1 MSCVIIRYLYSVTLC
16 PSLSCSSH
24 PDALRNTKPNNGLT
38 RKCTV
43 RTNYPLLT
51 IFIATFS
58 HLAILPISALS
69 QTPFYQGKTLKIIN
83 NDSGGTAGMRV
94 KAVIPYLRKYIP
106 GNPTIVVEF
115 IEGGGGRRAANHV
128 FRSVNP
134 DGLTMGA
141 LSSSVVGLNVMR
153 ETGVM
158 YDIDKFIYPGTP
170 VSENHN
176 VIYTRRE
183 LGLNTPEKLRAATG
197 IRIGAQEVGA
207 VAYTSGRL
215 FAYFLDL
222 KAPKFVTGYSSLEA
236 DVALTN
242 GEIDSRANNTTSVL
256 RRNRDWVE
264 KGIMDFHA
272 ILAVPK
278 VEKHPHPRFAQL
290 PEIESFA
297 KTEKEKRLLSMW
309 RGFRT
314 ATSPFVVPPGTPKD
328 RVEILQDAMR
338 KVFNDPEFR
347 AKFQKLVSDDVSP
360 LMPEE
365 LTKVIREMPRDP
377 EVIEMLKKFSGV
389 DPLPSR

>member
-1 MSCVIIRYLYSVTLC
+1 LPNPRMRKK
-16 PSLSCSSH
+16 
-24 PDALRNTKPNNGLT
+24 DLRLT
-38 RKCTV
+38 F
-43 RTNYPLLT
+43 
-51 IFIATFS
+51 FIAV
-58 HLAILPISALS
+58 LLELALS
-69 QTPFYQGKTLKIIN
+69 PSSVFSQAPFYQGKTLRIIN
-83 NDSGGTAGMRV
+83 NDPGGTAGLRV
-94 KAVIPYLRKYIP
+94 KTVVPYLRKYIP
-106 GNPTIVVEF
+106 GNPTIIVEF

-128 FRSVNP
+128 FRVNA

-141 LSSSVVGLNVMR
+141 LSSSTIGLNVMR

-158 YDIDKFIYPGTP
+158 YDIDKFIYLGTP

-183 LGLNTPEKLRAATG
+183 LGLTSLEKLRAASG

-207 VAYTSGRL
+207 VAYISARL

-256 RRNRDWVE
+256 RRNREWVE

-278 VEKHPHPRFAQL
+278 AEKHPHPRFAQL
-290 PEIESFA
+290 PEIESLA
-297 KTEKEKRLLSMW
+297 KTDKEKKLLSMW

-314 ATSPFVVPPGTPKD
+314 ATSPFVLPPGAPKD

-338 KVFNDPEFR
+338 KVFKDSEFR
-347 AKFQKLVSDDVSP
+347 AEFQKLVSDDVSP

-365 LTKVIREMPRDP
+365 LAKIIREMPRDP

>member
-1 MSCVIIRYLYSVTLC
+1 MRMIYARPILIIAVLLGPGLSPSSV
-16 PSLSCSSH
+16 
-24 PDALRNTKPNNGLT
+24 
-38 RKCTV
+38 
-43 RTNYPLLT
+43 
-51 IFIATFS
+51 FS
-58 HLAILPISALS
+58 QS
-69 QTPFYQGKTLKIIN
+69 PFYQGKTVRVIN
-83 NDSGGTAGMRV
+83 NDPGGTAGTRV
-94 KAVIPYLRKYIP
+94 KTVLPYLRKYIP
-106 GNPTIVVEF
+106 GNPTVVMEF
-115 IEGGGGRRAANHV
+115 MEGGGGRRAANHM
-128 FRSVNP
+128 FHSAKP
-134 DGLTMGA
+134 DGLTIGA
-141 LSSSVVGLNVMR
+141 LSSSAIGLNVMR

-158 YDIDKFIYPGTP
+158 YDIDKFIYLGTP

-183 LGLNTPEKLRAATG
+183 LGFNSLEKLRAASG
-197 IRIGAQEVGA
+197 IKLGAQEVGA
-207 VAYTSGRL
+207 VAYMSARR

-236 DVALTN
+236 DVALIN
-242 GEIDSRANNTTSVL
+242 GEIDSRSNNTTSVL

-278 VEKHPHPRFAQL
+278 GEKHPHPRFAQL

-297 KTEKEKRLLSMW
+297 KTDKEKKLLTMW

-314 ATSPFVVPPGTPKD
+314 ATSPFVLPPGTPKD

-338 KVFNDPEFR
+338 KVFKDPGFR
-347 AKFQKLVSDDVSP
+347 ADFKNLVSDEVSP

-365 LTKVIREMPRDP
+365 LAKVIREMPRDP
-377 EVIEMLKKFSGV
+377 EVIEVLKKFAGA

>member
-1 MSCVIIRYLYSVTLC
+1 MRNKYPHLMLFMAGVLMLALFPNSV
-16 PSLSCSSH
+16 
-24 PDALRNTKPNNGLT
+24 
-38 RKCTV
+38 
-43 RTNYPLLT
+43 
-51 IFIATFS
+51 FS
-58 HLAILPISALS
+58 QA
-69 QTPFYQGKTLKIIN
+69 PFYQGKTIKIIN
-83 NDSGGTAGMRV
+83 NDPGGTAGTRV
-94 KAVIPYLRKYIP
+94 KTVVPYLRKYIP
-106 GNPTIVVEF
+106 GNPIIVVEF
-115 IEGGGGRRAANHV
+115 IEGGGGRRAANHI
-128 FRSVNP
+128 FNSAKP
-134 DGLTMGA
+134 DGLTIGA
-141 LSSSVVGLNVMR
+141 LSGSVVGLNVMR

-158 YDIDKFIYPGTP
+158 YDIDKFIYLGTP

-183 LGLNTPEKLRAATG
+183 LGLNSLEKLRAATD

-207 VAYTSGRL
+207 VAYVSARL

-222 KAPKFVTGYSSLEA
+222 KTPKFVTGYSSLEA
-236 DVALTN
+236 DVALIN

-278 VEKHPHPRFAQL
+278 AEKLPHPRFAQL

-297 KTEKEKRLLSMW
+297 KTEKEKKLLSMW

-314 ATSPFVVPPGTPKD
+314 ATSPFVLPPATPKD
-328 RVEILQDAMR
+328 RVEILQEAMR

-347 AKFQKLVSDDVSP
+347 AEFQKLVSDEVSP
-360 LMPEE
+360 LTPEE
-365 LTKVIREMPRDP
+365 LAKVIREMPRDP
-377 EVIEMLKKFSGV
+377 EIIEMLKKFSGV

>member
-1 MSCVIIRYLYSVTLC
+1 MREYAPVIFFIVVLIQPGLFPNSV
-16 PSLSCSSH
+16 
-24 PDALRNTKPNNGLT
+24 
-38 RKCTV
+38 
-43 RTNYPLLT
+43 
-51 IFIATFS
+51 FS
-58 HLAILPISALS
+58 QA
-69 QTPFYQGKTLKIIN
+69 PFYQGKTLKIIN
-83 NDSGGTAGMRV
+83 NDPGGTAGTRV
-94 KAVIPYLRKYIP
+94 KTVVPYLRKYIP
-106 GNPTIVVEF
+106 GNPTLVVEF
-115 IEGGGGRRAANHV
+115 IEGGGGRRAANQV
-128 FRSVNP
+128 FNSAKP
-134 DGLTMGA
+134 DGLTIGA
-141 LSSSVVGLNVMR
+141 LSGSVIGLNVMR

-158 YDIDKFIYPGTP
+158 YDIDKFIYLGTP

-183 LGLNTPEKLRAATG
+183 LGLNNLEKLRAANG

-207 VAYTSGRL
+207 VAYVSARL

-222 KAPKFVTGYSSLEA
+222 KTPKFVTGYSSLEA
-236 DVALTN
+236 DVALIN

-278 VEKHPHPRFAQL
+278 AEKHPHPRFAQL

-297 KTEKEKRLLSMW
+297 KTEKEKKLLSMW

-314 ATSPFVVPPGTPKD
+314 ATSPFVLPPGTPKD
-328 RVEILQDAMR
+328 RVEILQEAMR

-347 AKFQKLVSDDVSP
+347 AEFQKLVSDDVSP
-360 LMPEE
+360 LTPEE
-365 LTKVIREMPRDP
+365 LSKVIREMPRDP

>member
-1 MSCVIIRYLYSVTLC
+1 MRTLV
-16 PSLSCSSH
+16 LFLI
-24 PDALRNTKPNNGLT
+24 ALL
-38 RKCTV
+38 
-43 RTNYPLLT
+43 
-51 IFIATFS
+51 F
-58 HLAILPISALS
+58 HLGVLPIAVFS
-69 QTPFYQGKTLKIIN
+69 QTPFYQGKTLKIVN
-83 NDSGGTAGMRV
+83 NDPGGTAGMRV
-94 KAVIPYLRKYIP
+94 KAVVPYLRKYLP

-115 IEGGGGRRAANHV
+115 IEGGGGRRAANHM
-128 FRSVNP
+128 FRTAHP
-134 DGLTMGA
+134 DGLTIGA
-141 LSSSVVGLNVMR
+141 LSSSVIGLNVMR

-158 YDIDKFIYPGTP
+158 YDIDKFIYLGTP

-207 VAYTSGRL
+207 VAYTTGRL

-236 DVALTN
+236 DVALMN
-242 GEIDSRANNTTSVL
+242 AEIDSRANNTTSVL
-256 RRNRDWVE
+256 RRNREWVE

-278 VEKHPHPRFAQL
+278 GDKHPHPRFAEL

-297 KTEKEKRLLSMW
+297 ETDKEKKLLAMW

-314 ATSPFVVPPGTPKD
+314 ATSPYVLPPGTPKD

-338 KVFNDPEFR
+338 KVFKDPEFLGEFR
-347 AKFQKLVSDDVSP
+347 KLVTDDASP
-360 LMPEE
+360 LMPED
-365 LTKVIREMPRDP
+365 LVKVIREMPRDA
-377 EVIEMLKKFSGV
+377 ETIEMLKKFSGV
-389 DPLPSR
+389 EPLPPR

>member
-1 MSCVIIRYLYSVTLC
+1 MRKKYPQLIFFITVLMEVEFS
-16 PSLSCSSH
+16 
-24 PDALRNTKPNNGLT
+24 PNAAF
-38 RKCTV
+38 CQ
-43 RTNYPLLT
+43 
-51 IFIATFS
+51 A
-58 HLAILPISALS
+58 
-69 QTPFYQGKTLKIIN
+69 PFYQGKTLKIIN
-83 NDSGGTAGMRV
+83 NDPGGTAGMRTKSV
-94 KAVIPYLRKYIP
+94 VPYLRRYIP
-106 GNPTIVVEF
+106 GNPTIVLEF
-115 IEGGGGRRAANHV
+115 VEGGGGRRAANHV

-134 DGLTMGA
+134 DGLTIGA
-141 LSSSVVGLNVMR
+141 LSSSVIGLNVMR

-158 YDIDKFIYPGTP
+158 YDIDKFIYLGTP

-176 VIYTRRE
+176 VIYTRRQ
-183 LGLNTPEKLRAATG
+183 LGLSNLEKLRAASG

-207 VAYTSGRL
+207 VAYISGRL

-222 KAPKFVTGYSSLEA
+222 RAPKFVTGYSSLEA
-236 DVALTN
+236 DVALTT

-256 RRNRDWVE
+256 RRNREWVE

-278 VEKHPHPRFAQL
+278 AEKHPHPRFAQL

-297 KTEKEKRLLSMW
+297 KSEKDKKLLSMW

-314 ATSPFVVPPGTPKD
+314 ATSPFVLPPGTPKD
-328 RVEILQDAMR
+328 RVEVLQDAMR

-347 AKFQKLVSDDVSP
+347 AEFQKLVSDEVSP
-360 LMPEE
+360 LAPEE

-377 EVIEMLKKFSGV
+377 EVIEMLKKISGV

>member
-1 MSCVIIRYLYSVTLC
+1 MRRKN
-16 PSLSCSSH
+16 PH
-24 PDALRNTKPNNGLT
+24 P
-38 RKCTV
+38 
-43 RTNYPLLT
+43 
-51 IFIATFS
+51 IFFIAVLWQLGFS
-58 HLAILPISALS
+58 PNSVFS
-69 QTPFYQGKTLKIIN
+69 QAPFYQGKTLKIIN
-83 NDSGGTAGMRV
+83 NDPGGTAGMRV
-94 KAVIPYLRKYIP
+94 KTVIPYLRKYIP
-106 GNPTIVVEF
+106 GNPTIVLEF
-115 IEGGGGRRAANHV
+115 IEGGGGRRAANHM
-128 FRSVNP
+128 FRSAKP
-134 DGLTMGA
+134 DGLTVGA
-141 LSSSVVGLNVMR
+141 LSSSAIGLSVMG

-158 YDIDKFIYPGTP
+158 YDIDKFTYLGTP

-183 LGLNTPEKLRAATG
+183 LGLSTLEKLRAASG

-207 VAYTSGRL
+207 VAYVSARL

-222 KAPKFVTGYSSLEA
+222 RAPKFVTGYSSLEA
-236 DVALTN
+236 DVALIN
-242 GEIDSRANNTTSVL
+242 AEIDSRANNTTSVL
-256 RRNRDWVE
+256 RRNREWVE

-278 VEKHPHPRFAQL
+278 AEKHPHPRFAQL

-297 KTEKEKRLLSMW
+297 KTEKEKKLLSMW

-314 ATSPFVVPPGTPKD
+314 ATSPFVLPPGTPKD

-347 AKFQKLVSDDVSP
+347 AEFQKLVSDDVSP
-360 LMPEE
+360 LTPEE

>member
-1 MSCVIIRYLYSVTLC
+1 MRKKYPQLIFFITVLMEVEFS
-16 PSLSCSSH
+16 
-24 PDALRNTKPNNGLT
+24 PNAAF
-38 RKCTV
+38 CQ
-43 RTNYPLLT
+43 
-51 IFIATFS
+51 A
-58 HLAILPISALS
+58 
-69 QTPFYQGKTLKIIN
+69 PFYQGKTLKIIN
-83 NDSGGTAGMRV
+83 NDPGGTAGMRTKSV
-94 KAVIPYLRKYIP
+94 VPYLRRYIP
-106 GNPTIVVEF
+106 GNPTIVLEF
-115 IEGGGGRRAANHV
+115 VEGGGGRRAANHV

-134 DGLTMGA
+134 DGLTIGA
-141 LSSSVVGLNVMR
+141 LSSSVIGLNVMR

-158 YDIDKFIYPGTP
+158 YDIDKFIYLGTP

-183 LGLNTPEKLRAATG
+183 LGLSNLEKLRAASG

-207 VAYTSGRL
+207 VAYISGRL

-222 KAPKFVTGYSSLEA
+222 RAPKFVTGYSSLEA
-236 DVALTN
+236 DVALTT

-256 RRNRDWVE
+256 RRNREWVE

-278 VEKHPHPRFAQL
+278 AEKHPHPRFAQL

-297 KTEKEKRLLSMW
+297 KSEKDKKLLSMW

-314 ATSPFVVPPGTPKD
+314 ATSPFVLPPGTPKD
-328 RVEILQDAMR
+328 RVEVLQDAMR

-347 AKFQKLVSDDVSP
+347 AEFQKLVSDEVSP
-360 LMPEE
+360 LAPEE

-377 EVIEMLKKFSGV
+377 EVIEMLKKISGV